1 MKLQQ
6 RKPNMFH
13 RLNRAIGSTR
23 LGAWSYSYV
32 LPPIDKSVLKLTGN
46 RKTLTEI
53 LGALNIVTLTTVGA
67 KTGKRRSKLLLA
79 TQDEK
84 DLLLL
89 ASNWGGK
96 RNPGWYWNLRA
107 NPEAVISIGREEGAC
122 IVREAS
128 DDERERYWNI
138 AVKSYSGYE
147 VYKGRT
153 GGRKIPIMVLSP
165 KDDTP

>member
-1 MKLQQ
+1 MNLGQS
-6 RKPNMFH
+6 KPNLFH

-23 LGAWSYSYV
+23 LGAWSYSYI
-32 LPPIDKSVLKLTGN
+32 LPTIDQSVLKLTGN
-46 RKTLTEI
+46 RKTLAGI

-79 TQDEK
+79 TQDQR

-89 ASNWGGK
+89 ASTWGRK
-96 RNPGWYWNLRA
+96 QNPGWYWNLRA
-107 NPEAVISIGREEGAC
+107 NPEAVISFGGEEGSYMA
-122 IVREAS
+122 REVS

-147 VYKGRT
+147 VFKGRT
-153 GGRKIPIMVLSP
+153 GGRTIPIMVLSP
-165 KDDTP
+165 KDDSS